1 MTFREE
7 LYSHKTIEANKGT
20 PYDPD
25 HAAGA
30 FLRLVSPDY
39 VKDSHFIYTDCDVMF
54 VNDPSRF
61 YKFPQY
67 IAACGETIVNGD
79 VTDAQS
85 AFNSGVMIINREG
98 FLSRRDE
105 LIAVIR
111 SNNFYFKQHQSYD
124 QTMINMVFRGEWET
138 LAAELNWRP
147 FQGINPNAGI
157 VHFHGP
163 KPHRIAEIFAGHAIG
178 DEASVMSSLAFKH
191 RLEYEVYLKQYQA
204 YLSTAQRGDQ
214 VAQ

>member
-1 MTFREE
+1 MEPICLFDGGRDPGIISWLEKNSVKVIRAQVPFREE

-54 VNDPSRF
+54 VNDPSCF

-111 SNNFYFKQHQSYD
+111 SNNFYLKQHQSYD
-124 QTMINMVFRGEWET
+124 QTMINMVFRGEWGDFGRRIKLET
-138 LAAELNWRP
+138 VSRN
-147 FQGINPNAGI
+147 
-157 VHFHGP
+157 
-163 KPHRIAEIFAGHAIG
+163 
-178 DEASVMSSLAFKH
+178 
-191 RLEYEVYLKQYQA
+191 
-204 YLSTAQRGDQ
+204 
-214 VAQ
+214 